1 MNVYLNMDNPLV
13 LGEGP
18 NLSVVQEA
26 LGLRLTDNFLARP
39 SEELSEAITNRAI
52 ELGYDGI
59 AKETADGTVYVV
71 FDPSQIKSANPVT
84 YDDNG
89 KPIPL
94 SQRFNDNADDI
105 RYRIA
110 ENDAD
115 RDIEAY
121 MENQGKVDLDALIDE
136 TDARRTASDSML
148 KHRTEFLAEANRKL
162 NPNIEEDGTD
172 IQIP

>member
-39 SEELSEAITNRAI
+39 SVELSEAITNRAF

-71 FDPSQIKSANPVT
+71 FDSSQIKSADPVT

-121 MENQGKVDLDALIDE
+121 MENQGRENLDAL
-136 TDARRTASDSML
+136 L
-148 KHRTEFLAEANRKL
+148 
-162 NPNIEEDGTD
+162 
-172 IQIP
+172 

>member
-39 SEELSEAITNRAI
+39 SVELSEAITNRAF

-71 FDPSQIKSANPVT
+71 FDSSQIKSADPVT

-121 MENQGKVDLDALIDE
+121 MENQGRENLDALLE
-136 TDARRTASDSML
+136 EMNTCKSRNESML
-148 KHRTEFLAEANRKL
+148 KQRTEFLAKANREL
-162 NPNIEEDGTD
+162 NPNVEEDGTD